1 MNLPFVLLAVALLPN
16 EVVAFVAQQTRLVA
30 TKAFFLQNMFDPDSN
45 VDAVIGTTA
54 SDDHHDDPVG
64 ENTNNELESGK
75 FLDGMISQ
83 DMLERLDEEELARE
97 RSTRIFDPTTLWT
110 PHSGQF

>member
-1 MNLPFVLLAVALLPN
+1 MNLPFVLLVVALVPN
-16 EVVAFVAQQTRLVA
+16 GVVAFVPRPTRPLA
-30 TKAFFLQNMFDPDSN
+30 TKAFFLRNILDPDSN
-45 VDAVIGTTA
+45 VDAVIGTAA

-75 FLDGMISQ
+75 FLDRMIGEA
-83 DMLERLDEEELARE
+83 MLERLDEEELARE